1 MTWQQGALPVD
12 AYMYQVCYADHT
24 SQWKTLGQDGDLR
37 MELVLKWLAHY
48 EVNALGARQI
58 KWLGELIYEVR
69 EYEIL
74 VLDGQWTAT
83 IEVWDAWLQDD
94 IALKFK
100 LVSNRSTIVPVK
112 TEAV

>member
-24 SQWKTLGQDGDLR
+24 SQWKMLGQDGDLR

-48 EVNALGARQI
+48 EVNALGDRQI

-74 VLDGQWTAT
+74 VLHGQWTAT